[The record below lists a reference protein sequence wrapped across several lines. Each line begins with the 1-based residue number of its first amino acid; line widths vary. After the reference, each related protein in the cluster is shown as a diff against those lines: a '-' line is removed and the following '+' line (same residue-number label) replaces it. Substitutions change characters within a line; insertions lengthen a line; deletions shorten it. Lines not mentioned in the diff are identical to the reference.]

1 MSVNISGVLKDGAG
15 IPIQNC
21 TIELRS
27 VRTSKTVIVQTVA
40 SVRTDEAGAYHIN
53 AEPGRYAVVLNVE
66 GYPVACAGEI
76 SVYEDSDPGSL
87 NDFLLHLTEDD
98 LKPDV
103 IRRFEAMCEQVARQA
118 EEAEKN
124 RARSETAAT
133 QAGQSAGV
141 AGVAAAQAGACR
153 DDVFGLRDELRQEI
167 SDAVRAGIL
176 ATAQKDDLDRIGKD
190 LEVARLDDEPDDA
203 YRERIRLS
211 WGRLNSAGSEN
222 AYRYYAL
229 TADPDVLDAQAYGP
243 DVHHQPGQIHLYVLS
258 RTGNGEASRTLLDK
272 VAAAVNQQDVRPVT
286 DQVLVRSAA
295 NVTYEV
301 VARVSVPKGAAGD
314 KILNAVRTAVEAS
327 VSLWHRTGTSV
338 STQWLDGVLR
348 QTGVTGLERESPA
361 DDVICGAGQAPYCSR
376 VSVERME

>member
-1 MSVNISGVLKDGAG
+1 MSVQISGVLKDGAG
-15 IPIQNC
+15 IPIKTC
-21 TIELRS
+21 KIELRS

-40 SVRTDEAGAYHIN
+40 SVSTDEAGAYQIN
-53 AEPGRYAVVLNVE
+53 AEPGRYAVVLNIE
-66 GYPVACAGEI
+66 GYPVARAGEI
-76 SVYEDSDPGSL
+76 SVYEDSGPGSL
-87 NDFLLHLTEDD
+87 NDFLLQLNEDD

-124 RARSETAAT
+124 RERSETAAT
-133 QAGQSAGV
+133 QAVLSAGT
-141 AGVAAAQAGACR
+141 AGDAVAQAKVCR
-153 DDVFGLRDELRQEI
+153 DDVFGIRDELRQEI

-176 ATAQKDDLDRIGKD
+176 STAQKDDLDRIGKD
-190 LEVARLDDEPDDA
+190 FEVARLEGEPDDA

-258 RTGNGEASRTLLDK
+258 RTGNGEAPQALLDK

-286 DQVLVRSAA
+286 DQVLVRSAV
-295 NVTYEV
+295 NVGYDV

-314 KILNAVRTAVEAS
+314 KILKAVRTAVETS
-327 VSLWHRTGTSV
+327 VSLSHRTGTSV
-338 STQWLDGVLR
+338 STRWLDGVLR
-348 QTGVTGLERESPA
+348 QTGVTDLERESPT
-361 DDVICGAGQAPYCSR
+361 DDVICVAGQAPYCNS
-376 VSVERME
+376 VSVERMS

>member
-1 MSVNISGVLKDGAG
+1 MSVYISGVLKDGAG
-15 IPIQNC
+15 TPIKHC
-21 TIELRS
+21 TIELRA

-40 SVRTDEAGAYHIN
+40 SVRTDEAGAYQLN
-53 AEPGRYAVVLNVE
+53 AEPGRYAVVLNIE
-66 GYPVACAGEI
+66 GYPVARAGEI
-76 SVYEDSDPGSL
+76 SVYEDSASGSL
-87 NDFLLHLTEDD
+87 NDFLLQLTEDD

-118 EEAEKN
+118 EEVEKN

-133 QAGQSAGV
+133 QAGT
-141 AGVAAAQAGACR
+141 CR
-153 DDVFGLRDELRQEI
+153 DDVFGIRDELRQEI
-167 SDAVRAGIL
+167 SDAVSAGIL
-176 ATAQKDDLDRIGKD
+176 VTAQGDDLDRIGKD
-190 LEVARLDDEPDDA
+190 FEVGRLEGEPDDA

-258 RTGNGEASRTLLDK
+258 RTGTGEAPQALLDK

-295 NVTYEV
+295 NVAYEV
-301 VARVSVPKGAAGD
+301 VARVRVPKGAAGD
-314 KILNAVRTAVEAS
+314 KILKAVRAAVETF
-327 VSLWHRTGTSV
+327 VSLSHRTGNSV

-348 QTGVTGLERESPA
+348 QTGVTGLERESPGA
-361 DDVICGAGQAPYCSR
+361 DVICVAGQAPYCSR
-376 VSVERME
+376 VSVERMP